1 MFTEFI
7 TPVELMNFYNVAMEI
22 ERAKEEKLENAKRE
36 GYK

>member
-7 TPVELMNFYNVAMEI
+7 TPVELINFYNVAMEI
-22 ERAKEEKLENAKRE
+22 EKAKEEKLEETKRE